1 MIHVRASADGLPEGF
16 VDLPRHIYADE
27 PRWIPENPVS
37 LERSFTDQN
46 PWFDAGQCLTLCV
59 PLKARLAVFLAD
71 EAVVDDKKTAF
82 FGYWETTGD
91 EDADRDLFTTAQK
104 WARDQG
110 AEYLCGPINFSTYS
124 RYRLLLSAEEGAY
137 PFAGEPFNP
146 PYYPQILRQMGFSS
160 RSEAITQI
168 APAHTMSKVWR
179 ARSDILDTVAQA
191 GIRLEP
197 LSHKTWLDNLLEL
210 HGLVDEM
217 FADNFAY
224 TPLTY
229 SAFETMCNES
239 YIRRT
244 DPETSVIAYGPDGSI
259 AGFFLFYPHYGPLLV
274 QEAGDDRVESGDLS
288 FAKHFP
294 ALKRR
299 GNVAGI
305 FKTGAVA
312 PAYRK
317 KGLFSALTISA
328 FKWGEGRY
336 DRWFGA
342 LVRKDNPSRR
352 YADNI
357 ASDSRQYALFAKELR
372 SKDVPVPI

>member
-1 MIHVRASADGLPEGF
+1 MIHACASADGLPDGF
-16 VDLPRHIYADE
+16 VDLPREIYADE

-46 PWFDAGQCLTLCV
+46 PWFESGDCTTLCV
-59 PLKARLAVFLAD
+59 PHRARLVVFLAD
-71 EAVVDDKKTAF
+71 EAVVDNKKTAF
-82 FGYWETTGD
+82 FGYWETKGD
-91 EDADRDLFTTAQK
+91 EPADQEIFAVARD
-104 WARDQG
+104 WARSRG

-146 PYYPQILRQMGFSS
+146 PYYPQILKRMGFSS

-179 ARSDILDTVAQA
+179 ARTDILDKVAQE

-197 LSHKTWLDNLLEL
+197 LAHKTWLDNLPEL

-224 TPLTY
+224 TPLSY

-244 DPETSVIAYGPDGSI
+244 DPETSVIAYGPDDSI

-274 QEAGDDRVESGDLS
+274 QEAGDDRVDSGDLS
-288 FAKHFP
+288 FEEHFP
-294 ALKRR
+294 ALKQR
-299 GNVAGI
+299 GDVGGI

-317 KGLFSALTISA
+317 KGLFSGLTISA
-328 FKWGEGRY
+328 FTRGEGRY

-342 LVRKDNPSRR
+342 LVRTDNPSRR
-352 YADNI
+352 YADGV
-357 ASDSRQYALFAKELR
+357 ARDSRRYALFGQE
-372 SKDVPVPI
+372 I